1 MGEAAQLKAFKLV
14 GELHRS
20 GVAADCDLC
29 GRGLKAQMKY
39 ADKVGAKY
47 TIVLGDN
54 EIESGKAELKNMKTG
69 EKKKISIDEDFLD
82 AYLTETTAQDDLA
95 F

>member
-1 MGEAAQLKAFKLV
+1 
-14 GELHRS
+14 
-20 GVAADCDLC
+20 
-29 GRGLKAQMKY
+29 MKY
-39 ADKVGAKY
+39 ADKIKAKY

-69 EKKKISIDEDFLD
+69 EKKKISIGEDFLD
-82 AYLTETTAQDDLA
+82 AYLTETTAQDDLS